1 MKINNEK
8 NINLQWYIYN
18 ILNQNKDKLENDL
31 KDYIDTENINFK
43 VLHNFHHLV
52 FLFPKEQGK
61 RINYSNY
68 YIGIKF
74 TDEEMIIKY
83 VVDEEELDDKDL
95 EKLSNIIRILREN
108 FKDYDKDKLKEIEKM
123 VN

>member
-18 ILNQNKDKLENDL
+18 ILNQNRVKLENDL

-43 VLHNFHHLV
+43 ILQNNFHLV

-61 RINYSNY
+61 RINYANY

-74 TDEEMIIKY
+74 NEEEMIIKY
-83 VVDEEELDDKDL
+83 VVDEEELDDRDL
-95 EKLSNIIRILREN
+95 NKLTNIIRILRDN
-108 FKDYDKDKLKEIEKM
+108 FNSYDKDKFKEIEKM